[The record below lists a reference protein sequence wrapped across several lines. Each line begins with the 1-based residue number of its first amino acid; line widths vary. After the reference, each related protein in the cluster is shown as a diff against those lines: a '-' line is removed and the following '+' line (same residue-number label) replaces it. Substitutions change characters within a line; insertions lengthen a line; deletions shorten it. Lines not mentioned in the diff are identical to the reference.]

1 MAGIDKGGVGDR
13 AGMKTGD
20 TIVAINDKR
29 VSSAV
34 DIVSIMRDTKAPWV
48 FTVLRG
54 ERKVGLLV
62 ELADKT
68 PKKEGK

>member
-1 MAGIDKGGVGDR
+1 
-13 AGMKTGD
+13 MKTGD

-34 DIVSIMRDTKAPWV
+34 DIVSIMRDNKAPWV

-62 ELADKT
+62 ELAGKK
-68 PKKEGK
+68 PKKVGK